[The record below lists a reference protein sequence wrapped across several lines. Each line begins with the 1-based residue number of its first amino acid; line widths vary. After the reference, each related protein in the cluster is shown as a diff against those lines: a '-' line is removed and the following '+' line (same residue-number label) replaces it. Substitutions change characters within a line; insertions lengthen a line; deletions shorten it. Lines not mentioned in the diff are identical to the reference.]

1 LSSSANFEAP
11 SIRIYLGI
19 DVINDLKKGEIKSQP
34 HLLNDFYGEVMEFF
48 KNCLCSNSQELIL
61 MIPISQKCWFDA
73 KKAFPQKERENTP
86 TLMPLMQLLKR
97 IASDDLENCEKI
109 DDK

>member
-1 LSSSANFEAP
+1 MS
-11 SIRIYLGI
+11 
-19 DVINDLKKGEIKSQP
+19 
-34 HLLNDFYGEVMEFF
+34 
-48 KNCLCSNSQELIL
+48 
-61 MIPISQKCWFDA
+61 

>member
-1 LSSSANFEAP
+1 VFKFKRVNFNDPNLPKSA
-11 SIRIYLGI
+11 G
-19 DVINDLKKGEIKSQP
+19 
-34 HLLNDFYGEVMEFF
+34 
-48 KNCLCSNSQELIL
+48 L
-61 MIPISQKCWFDA
+61 MS
-73 KKAFPQKERENTP
+73 KKAFPQKEMENTP